1 MVDLRDVLHKKETEL
16 AALQQEIEAIRTV
29 LRILEK
35 EAAAP
40 KAEPE
45 PPKVVAKP
53 VVGGYSSV
61 NIETGTAPS
70 GIAANST
77 AKPWTSI
84 LQARNS

>member
-1 MVDLRDVLHKKETEL
+1 MVDLRDVLHKKENEL
-16 AALQQEIEAIRTV
+16 TVLQQEIEAIRTV

-40 KAEPE
+40 RAAEAEP
-45 PPKVVAKP
+45 PRVISKP
-53 VVGGYSSV
+53 TGYSSV
-61 NIETGTAPS
+61 NVETGTAPS
-70 GIAANST
+70 GMANSS